1 MDVLV
6 TGATG
11 ELGRALVERLR
22 AAGHGVRVMSRRP
35 GPDRVVAD
43 LSTGSGINAAARGCD
58 VVVHAASDPLGD
70 PQTVDVDGTGRLV
83 RACREEG
90 VGHLIYVS
98 IIGVDRNP
106 FAYFRAK
113 LAAERIVA
121 RSQVPYSIVR
131 ASQFPTLCMAL
142 LERMTHGPIC
152 LAPSGFTVEPVAAED
167 LAARL
172 VERIEDGPSSATEE
186 FAGPERIGSRRL
198 ASTWL
203 RARGKR
209 ALVLPVPMPGAV
221 ARAFRA
227 KSNIASPDARRGT
240 TTWAEWLSDNVMP

>member
-11 ELGRALVERLR
+11 GLGRVVVEQLR
-22 AAGHGVRVMSRRP
+22 EAGHTVREMSRRP
-35 GPDRVVAD
+35 GPDRLVAD
-43 LSTGSGINAAARGCD
+43 LSTGSGVTAAMPGCD
-58 VVVHAASDPLGD
+58 VVIHAASDPLGD

-83 RACREEG
+83 RVCREEG

-98 IIGVDRNP
+98 IVGVDRNP
-106 FAYFRAK
+106 FGYFQAK

-131 ASQFPTLCMAL
+131 ASEFPTLCVAL

-152 LAPSGFTVEPVAAED
+152 LAPTGFSAEPVAVED
-167 LAARL
+167 VAARL
-172 VERIEDGPSSATEE
+172 VERVEDGPSAAIEE
-186 FAGPERIGSRRL
+186 YAGPERFSARRL

-209 ALVLPVPMPGAV
+209 AIVVPVPVPGAV

-240 TTWAEWLSDNVMP
+240 ATWTDWLADHV